1 MAPVNV
7 NLNNPN
13 FLKAKLALTNPRYKY
28 ITKSNTT
35 FEIVDDFLYRNK
47 EEIEKNTYKA
57 YSPRKTKTQTNEVPE
72 IQQISIDRHLIAAIS
87 AIIKVAKKERNEEI
101 VNLFTHAIDKLEK
114 INKTNAAT
122 HRWLNNYSGFY
133 DTDLVDNTDDTDS
146 DSQTV
151 SSNTLSSNTLSSNTL
166 SSNTLSSNNLS
177 SNHVLNENKTRA
189 SYYPTLRG
197 GRKTKRSKK
206 SRKNRKSRKR

>member
-13 FLKAKLALTNPRYKY
+13 FLKAKIALTNPRYRY

-35 FEIVDDFLYRNK
+35 LEIVDDFLYMNK

-57 YSPRKTKTQTNEVPE
+57 YSPRKPKTQTNEVPE
-72 IQQISIDRHLIAAIS
+72 IQRISIDRNLIAAIS
-87 AIIKVAKKERNEEI
+87 AILKVAKKEDNKEI
-101 VNLFTHAIDKLEK
+101 VNLFTHAIDKLDK

-122 HRWLNNYSGFY
+122 HRWLNNYTGTY
-133 DTDLVDNTDDTDS
+133 NIDLDSVSVDTDS
-146 DSQTV
+146 DSPPV
-151 SSNTLSSNTLSSNTL
+151 SFNTLSSNTLSSNTL
-166 SSNTLSSNNLS
+166 SY
-177 SNHVLNENKTRA
+177 NHLLNDNKTRA
-189 SYYPTLRG
+189 SYYPTRRG

-206 SRKNRKSRKR
+206 SRKNRKSTKR

>member
-13 FLKAKLALTNPRYKY
+13 FLKAKIALTNPIYKN

-47 EEIEKNTYKA
+47 EEIEKNTYRA
-57 YSPRKTKTQTNEVPE
+57 YSPRKTKRQTNEVPE
-72 IQQISIDRHLIAAIS
+72 IQRIYIDRNLIAAIS
-87 AIIKVAKKERNEEI
+87 AILKVAKKEDNKEI
-101 VNLFTHAIDKLEK
+101 VILFTHAIDKLDK

-122 HRWLNNYSGFY
+122 HRWLNNYPGFY
-133 DTDLVDNTDDTDS
+133 NTDLESNSVDTDTDS
-146 DSQTV
+146 RTV

-166 SSNTLSSNNLS
+166 SSNPPLYDIQSP
-177 SNHVLNENKTRA
+177 A
-189 SYYPTLRG
+189 SYYPTRRG